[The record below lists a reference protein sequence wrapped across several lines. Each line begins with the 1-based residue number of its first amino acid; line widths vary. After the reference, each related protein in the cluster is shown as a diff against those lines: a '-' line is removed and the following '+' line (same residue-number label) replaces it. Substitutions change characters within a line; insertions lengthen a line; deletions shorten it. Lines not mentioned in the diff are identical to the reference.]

1 MKLDMIGIGYEEK
14 LVWKRRKGKGIELL
28 ADCQSESLQYYQLS
42 CEIIDVFRKL

>member
-1 MKLDMIGIGYEEK
+1 MKKNWFEK
-14 LVWKRRKGKGIELL
+14 EGKERVLNIELL